1 MPTFREVVE
10 NLRSNPGLLN
20 NPCYMEV
27 SLMGNCNF
35 ACIQC
40 HQLHHI
46 ETDRTQFAGTGPKRL
61 DPQRVSQLLDE
72 AKELGVETIEFC
84 GRGEPTL
91 FPNLDALIRRTKELG
106 FKGSLITNGSHLTEK
121 LCNAIGE
128 SGFDEVSISLY
139 GVTEQMF
146 SEIARARGGI
156 LLERLV
162 ENILYLRKAAPRTK
176 IVVIFL
182 LQDKLLVGLEQMF
195 ELMRRLGAD
204 SYKFVVS
211 LPYHDKI
218 MEAGESETDSTERF
232 ARALRESYERVTA
245 DPQCSVPPEFASFV
259 EQYLRAPEI
268 DTIETTYS
276 KVPCYAGQW
285 AVFVCDDG
293 TIRPCS
299 NSNWVL
305 GDLFQSSLREIWRG
319 SAYEGFRKA
328 AARHIIETKTP
339 LYRSY
344 CSHCGWARVQ
354 TMIHELITDPQ
365 RPFKELLSDP
375 A

>member
-1 MPTFREVVE
+1 MPSFREVVE
-10 NLRSNPGLLN
+10 SLRSNPGLLN

-46 ETDRTQFAGTGPKRL
+46 EIDRTQFAGAGPKRL
-61 DPQRVSQLLDE
+61 DPQRVALLLDE
-72 AKELGVETIEFC
+72 AKELGIETIEFC

-91 FPNLDALIRRTKELG
+91 FPNLDGLIRRTKELG
-106 FKGSLITNGSHLTEK
+106 FNGSLITNGSHLTRK
-121 LCNAIGE
+121 MCDAIGE

-146 SEIARARGGI
+146 SEIARARGGVQ
-156 LLERLV
+156 LELLV

-176 IVVIFL
+176 IIIIFL
-182 LQDKLLVGLEQMF
+182 LQERFLAGLEQMF
-195 ELMRRLGAD
+195 ELMKSLGAD

-211 LPYHDKI
+211 LPYHDK
-218 MEAGESETDSTERF
+218 MMNANESETESTGKF
-232 ARALRESYERVTA
+232 VKALRESYELIA
-245 DPQCSVPPEFASFV
+245 ANPQCSVPPEFASFV

-276 KVPCYAGQW
+276 KIPCYVGQW

-293 TIRPCS
+293 TVRPCS

-305 GDLFQSSLREIWRG
+305 GDLFQSSLQEIWRG
-319 SAYEGFRKA
+319 SAYDGFREA
-328 AARHIIETKTP
+328 AATHILKTRTP
-339 LYRSY
+339 LHRSY

-354 TMIHELITDPQ
+354 TMIHELVTDPQ
-365 RPFKELLSDP
+365 LPCKELLSDP
-375 A
+375 V